1 MIDGKI
7 GGKTGGGAG
16 EFHLAFEATGLSW
29 SPRTEKCQRI
39 YQGGCLRGRHVTRVF
54 TRPKGTR
61 AETLMVLTSIL
72 IRFF

>member
-1 MIDGKI
+1 MGRLAEKQEE
-7 GGKTGGGAG
+7 GRENFTWHLRPPGSAGA
-16 EFHLAFEATGLSW
+16 
-29 SPRTEKCQRI
+29 PRTEKCQRI

-61 AETLMVLTSIL
+61 AETLMELASIL